1 MIDVRQ
7 HANPHTTI
15 MLLGNKSDLDSRK
28 RQVTTEEAKRF
39 AEENDI
45 PLFMETSAKSAE
57 NVEEAFIKTAE
68 KVYEKIKDGIFAGN
82 EVIVY
87 KYIHRKNMEDTW
99 LYNSEKKKSVSDG
112 INNIML
118 DIDIRNT
125 TRTNPKQCT
134 FRRISSWLLFI
145 VNHQI

>member
-1 MIDVRQ
+1 
-7 HANPHTTI
+7 

-68 KVYEKIKDGIFAGN
+68 KVYEKIQNGIFAGN
-82 EVIVY
+82 EVIY
-87 KYIHRKNMEDTW
+87 IYIHKVKG
-99 LYNSEKKKSVSDG
+99 KKKDVHLIREGSVLDG

-118 DIDIRNT
+118 NIDIGNT
-125 TRTNPKQCT
+125 ARTNSK
-134 FRRISSWLLFI
+134 
-145 VNHQI
+145 